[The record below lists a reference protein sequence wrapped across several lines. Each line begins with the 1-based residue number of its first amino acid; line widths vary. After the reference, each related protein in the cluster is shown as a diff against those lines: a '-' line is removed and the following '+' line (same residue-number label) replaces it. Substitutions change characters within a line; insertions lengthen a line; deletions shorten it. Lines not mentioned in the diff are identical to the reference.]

1 MADKAKSFGQ
11 KFTELL
17 DTAVSRDEVVEL
29 SRELIETVK
38 KVGAAL
44 KEENT
49 KYQGGLD
56 ASLRDALATLEQSK
70 QELSAAVNENKE
82 ITKSEARTLK
92 RYIDYEIQ
100 NLKGLLDGVAADIPD
115 LAPLQTDY
123 TARIAEVEKRIPVLP
138 KERDYSTEINA
149 SKEELRAEIAALKQ
163 EIASRPVGGVTNARI
178 QQAFKYILK
187 TEQPVG
193 AINGVNL
200 TYTLSQPIFAIL
212 SMSLNGETIA
222 QLPNYTINGNT
233 FTFSTALPSDYSGKD
248 WEVKFI

>member
-1 MADKAKSFGQ
+1 MNKPKQFGEMLIETLNGAVSREEVVALGKELADTIKKVGQ
-11 KFTELL
+11 VLNEKTAQHSAEL
-17 DTAVSRDEVVEL
+17 DTALKS
-29 SRELIETVK
+29 
-38 KVGAAL
+38 AL
-44 KEENT
+44 
-49 KYQGGLD
+49 Q
-56 ASLRDALATLEQSK
+56 TLEQSK
-70 QELSAAVNENKE
+70 QELSASVNENKE

-115 LAPLQTDY
+115 MDQHAS
-123 TARIAEVEKRIPVLP
+123 AVAERIAEVEKRIPVLP

-248 WEVKFI
+248 WEVKYI